1 MPTPSS
7 CTPCCDNTNTVNVPG
22 TAGTDAFTTTTADFT
37 IPAIGATVVVTV
49 GNTDWMAKGQPVFAS
64 DGVDWGTFE
73 VNTITSTTQ
82 VTLEFLGAEG
92 DGSPGAV
99 IGSGAAVS
107 PGGAPQAA
115 LTTTQLKA
123 LNATLLTGISAFTD
137 NTGGTATSTL
147 AAGVGIFDWLF
158 YVSLPDVTNAD
169 LIGAFTPG
177 YAFKVLKVDFL
188 HEKAVTTG
196 AKAAT
201 LTPKIN
207 GSAITGGVLAL
218 AGTYAAGAVTAASTI
233 TAANTGTAA
242 QTFSITGSGVTA
254 FTEGNGVIRVKV
266 QNMDD
271 ANAFASISDKVNDIL
286 AALQT

>member
-1 MPTPSS
+1 MPATSQCNS
-7 CTPCCDNTNTVNVPG
+7 CCDNTVTVNTPG
-22 TAGTDAFTTTTADFT
+22 SPGQDAFTTTTGNFT
-37 IPAIGATVVVTV
+37 IPAIAATVVVAV
-49 GNTDWMAKGQPVFAS
+49 GNTDWMSIGQPVFVS

-73 VNTITSTTQ
+73 VSTINTTTS
-82 VTLEFLGAEG
+82 VTLEFLGAQN

-99 IGSGAAVS
+99 IGSGATVS
-107 PGGAPQAA
+107 PGGNPQPA
-115 LTTTQLKA
+115 LTTTALKA
-123 LNATLLTGISAFTD
+123 LNTTLLTGIAAFTD
-137 NTGGTATSTL
+137 NTGGSASDTL
-147 AAGVGIFDWLF
+147 AAGVGIFDWTF

-218 AGTYAAGAVTAASTI
+218 SGTYAAGAVTAGSTV
-233 TAANTGTAA
+233 TAANTGTSS
-242 QTFSITGSGVTA
+242 QTFSITASGVTT
-254 FTEGNGVIRVKV
+254 FTEGNGTIRVRV
-266 QNMDD
+266 QNMDS
-271 ANAFASISDKVNDIL
+271 ANAFASIADKVNDIRS
-286 AALQT
+286 ALQT